1 MNKQPPLSIPAGIR
15 YIGDWGEFSFSKF
28 PIKCIIDKK
37 LPGCGFTEYCIR
49 SHENVILCS
58 PRKILLQNKYD
69 QHPGEVYLVRNE
81 LDPEAAI
88 DIDISVVK
96 KPKDDPEDPSEA
108 ERTGVITR
116 IQTELRH
123 YVTGS
128 LGKSKILV
136 TYDSFW
142 LVKDFLKSLGVFG
155 QFYVVIDEFQAILQ
169 DSRFKSSTEM
179 GFLNTLSDCQ
189 SIYVS
194 ATPMM
199 ENYLDQIPEFK
210 DLPYYELDWT
220 SLDPTRLVKPNIQVK
235 QMRSLSSITEKIIDG
250 YRQNG
255 YFAEAYRVD
264 QNGIP
269 TKVYSKEAVFFVN
282 SVDRIGTIIKD
293 NNLAD
298 SEVNI
303 LCSNTEE
310 NQKKIWRK
318 IGVRK
323 SQGLYKIGSVPV
335 KGAPRKAIT
344 ICTRTVYLGAD
355 FYSDN
360 ASSYIFS
367 DSNINCMAVD
377 IALDLPQILG
387 RQRLSE
393 NPWKNEATLYY
404 KTTTD
409 FRKISSED
417 FERLIAQ
424 KIKATK
430 DLILTYNEAPEERQE
445 SIFRVYNTQ
454 IRVKHYNEDYM
465 SFDQSR
471 IKTDDGKYRRDVN
484 VVFNNLVFLSERRAF
499 DIQQGMYGDQFM
511 VFSSISENFGIHC
524 NVLPVLKEFL
534 ETYQGLS
541 KISERLKYLCEFSV
555 KYPDMTNTILD
566 QIPES
571 DLVKKYFSLGPDECK
586 SCGYNVTRLNK
597 KLNIVMFSREIM
609 IEAIYFHFKEGDKY
623 TLKDVK
629 TVLEQIYNTISYS
642 KLPKSAD
649 LKEFF
654 KIKECL
660 IPDKKSGKRVR
671 GYELIKKLL

>member
-96 KPKDDPEDPSEA
+96 KPKEDPDGPSSA
-108 ERTGVITR
+108 ERTGVIQR

-142 LVKDFLKSLGVFG
+142 LVKDFLKSLGVFD
-155 QFYVVIDEFQAILQ
+155 QFYVIIDEFQAILQ

-179 GFLNTLSDCQ
+179 SFLNTLSDCQ

-235 QMRSLSSITEKIIDG
+235 LMRSLSSITEKIISG

-255 YFAEAYRVD
+255 FFAETYGVGD
-264 QNGIP
+264 NGLPI
-269 TKVYSKEAVFFVN
+269 KIYSKEAVFFVN

-303 LCSNTEE
+303 LCSNTDE
-310 NQKKIWRK
+310 NQKKLWRK

-417 FERLIAQ
+417 FEKLIAQ

-430 DLILTYNEAPEERQE
+430 DLILTYEEAPEERQE
-445 SIFRVYNTQ
+445 TIFKVYNTQ

-484 VVFNNLVFLSERRAF
+484 VVFNNLVYLSERRAF

-511 VFSSISENFGIHC
+511 VFSSISENFGIH
-524 NVLPVLKEFL
+524 NEILPVIKEFL
-534 ETYQGLS
+534 ENYQKIR
-541 KISERLKYLCEFSV
+541 KISERLKYLCGFSESNPALV
-555 KYPDMTNTILD
+555 SLVLD

-571 DLVKKYFSLGPDECK
+571 DLVKKYFSLGPDECR
-586 SCGYNVTRLNK
+586 SCAYDVTRLNK
-597 KLNIVMFSREIM
+597 KLNIILFS
-609 IEAIYFHFKEGDKY
+609 KE
-623 TLKDVK
+623 
-629 TVLEQIYNTISYS
+629 VLQTSI
-642 KLPKSAD
+642 L
-649 LKEFF
+649 
-654 KIKECL
+654 
-660 IPDKKSGKRVR
+660 
-671 GYELIKKLL
+671 

>member
-96 KPKDDPEDPSEA
+96 KPKEDPDGPSSA
-108 ERTGVITR
+108 ERTGVIQR

-142 LVKDFLKSLGVFG
+142 LVKDFLKSLGVFD

-179 GFLNTLSDCQ
+179 SFLNTLSDCQ

-235 QMRSLSSITEKIIDG
+235 LMRSLSSITEKIISG

-255 YFAEAYRVD
+255 FFAETYGVGD
-264 QNGIP
+264 NGLPI
-269 TKVYSKEAVFFVN
+269 KIYSKEAVFFVN

-303 LCSNTEE
+303 LCSNTDE
-310 NQKKIWRK
+310 NQKKLWRK

-417 FERLIAQ
+417 FEKLIAQ

-430 DLILTYNEAPEERQE
+430 DLILTYEEAPEERQE
-445 SIFRVYNTQ
+445 TIFKVYNTQ

-484 VVFNNLVFLSERRAF
+484 VVFNNLVYLSERRAF

-511 VFSSISENFGIHC
+511 VFSSISENFGIH
-524 NVLPVLKEFL
+524 NEILPVIKEFL
-534 ETYQGLS
+534 ENYQKIR
-541 KISERLKYLCEFSV
+541 KISERLKYLCGFSESNPALV
-555 KYPDMTNTILD
+555 SLVLD

-571 DLVKKYFSLGPDECK
+571 DLVKKYFSLGPDECR
-586 SCGYNVTRLNK
+586 SCAYDVTRLNK
-597 KLNIVMFSREIM
+597 KLNIILFSKEVLQ
-609 IEAIYFHFKEGDKY
+609 EAIYYHFKEGDKY
-623 TLKDVK
+623 TLKDLK
-629 TVLEQIYNTISYS
+629 SVLVQIYDTISYS
-642 KLPKSAD
+642 KAPKATD
-649 LKEFF
+649 IEEFF
-654 KIKECL
+654 KVKKCKL
-660 IPDKKSGKRVR
+660 IDSSVNKYVH

>member
-96 KPKDDPEDPSEA
+96 KPKEDPDGPSSA
-108 ERTGVITR
+108 ERTGVIQR

-142 LVKDFLKSLGVFG
+142 LVKDFLKSLGVFD

-179 GFLNTLSDCQ
+179 SFLNTLSDCQ

-235 QMRSLSSITEKIIDG
+235 LMRSLSSITEKIISG

-255 YFAEAYRVD
+255 FFAETYGVGD
-264 QNGIP
+264 NGLPI
-269 TKVYSKEAVFFVN
+269 KIYSKEAVFFVN

-303 LCSNTEE
+303 LCSNTDE
-310 NQKKIWRK
+310 NQKKLWRK

-335 KGAPRKAIT
+335 K
-344 ICTRTVYLGAD
+344 
-355 FYSDN
+355 
-360 ASSYIFS
+360 SS
-367 DSNINCMAVD
+367 
-377 IALDLPQILG
+377 
-387 RQRLSE
+387 
-393 NPWKNEATLYY
+393 K
-404 KTTTD
+404 
-409 FRKISSED
+409 
-417 FERLIAQ
+417 
-424 KIKATK
+424 
-430 DLILTYNEAPEERQE
+430 
-445 SIFRVYNTQ
+445 
-454 IRVKHYNEDYM
+454 
-465 SFDQSR
+465 
-471 IKTDDGKYRRDVN
+471 GK
-484 VVFNNLVFLSERRAF
+484 
-499 DIQQGMYGDQFM
+499 
-511 VFSSISENFGIHC
+511 
-524 NVLPVLKEFL
+524 P
-534 ETYQGLS
+534 T
-541 KISERLKYLCEFSV
+541 
-555 KYPDMTNTILD
+555 P
-566 QIPES
+566 P
-571 DLVKKYFSLGPDECK
+571 
-586 SCGYNVTRLNK
+586 
-597 KLNIVMFSREIM
+597 
-609 IEAIYFHFKEGDKY
+609 
-623 TLKDVK
+623 
-629 TVLEQIYNTISYS
+629 
-642 KLPKSAD
+642 
-649 LKEFF
+649 
-654 KIKECL
+654 
-660 IPDKKSGKRVR
+660 
-671 GYELIKKLL
+671 